1 MAETQ
6 HPLHPDI
13 LLPTF
18 EALGLQHALRAAA
31 VCSAWRLAASEL
43 RRMWTEVRVEG
54 ARGVG
59 GNAILGHCSLGEAA
73 GVCVAPDGSVWV
85 SDSRHR
91 RVVNLSQAEL
101 GFVRSVGCPDHPPV
115 RSVEACSPRRLRA
128 DALHVCC
135 PMGAVRAVACDGGSA
150 VYVCEVDRSRVRRIR
165 LSDGAVLASTSPLSL
180 SCPQSLALAA
190 ADEEGGAPRVYV
202 ADTQNDRVRVF
213 DGDLRPDSKRRF
225 SRRVA
230 RPWSLACSRE
240 ELFVCEYY
248 ECRVAVFSLGGDF
261 LRSFGAPGTAPGR
274 FAGPSS
280 VAVGEGRGG
289 DLLVFVAESGE
300 AGLGHQRRLLPSR
313 VQVLTAQGEPR
324 CITLLGAAADS
335 AADAELDTAAA
346 DAIVQPALD
355 RATGAA
361 AAAVLRAPV
370 GGGERRR
377 RRSPEPRLWGI
388 AVTAERVIV
397 STSGALCELVRGAPP
412 GRGAAGRLRTGPIPV
427 PAG

>member
-18 EALGLQHALRAAA
+18 EALGLRHALRAAA

-59 GNAILGHCSLGEAA
+59 GKAILGHCSLGEAA

-150 VYVCEVDRSRVRRIR
+150 VYVCEVER
-165 LSDGAVLASTSPLSL
+165 
-180 SCPQSLALAA
+180 AA
-190 ADEEGGAPRVYV
+190 R
-202 ADTQNDRVRVF
+202 
-213 DGDLRPDSKRRF
+213 
-225 SRRVA
+225 
-230 RPWSLACSRE
+230 RE
-240 ELFVCEYY
+240 EE
-248 ECRVAVFSLGGDF
+248 RA
-261 LRSFGAPGTAPGR
+261 
-274 FAGPSS
+274 
-280 VAVGEGRGG
+280 
-289 DLLVFVAESGE
+289 AET
-300 AGLGHQRRLLPSR
+300 HRRL
-313 VQVLTAQGEPR
+313 
-324 CITLLGAAADS
+324 
-335 AADAELDTAAA
+335 
-346 DAIVQPALD
+346 
-355 RATGAA
+355 
-361 AAAVLRAPV
+361 
-370 GGGERRR
+370 
-377 RRSPEPRLWGI
+377 
-388 AVTAERVIV
+388 
-397 STSGALCELVRGAPP
+397 
-412 GRGAAGRLRTGPIPV
+412 
-427 PAG
+427 